1 MNTNTTAKAVTADVV
16 DPSATMQPPPSANA
30 ARRKG
35 AVSQRGDAHH
45 ERATA
50 VVVPPPPVAVIAPQP
65 PAVHAN
71 PQHVTVADMLPSAQA
86 APPPEEDMVDATL
99 PLDMAEE
106 PAAAVQ
112 VAVADEIRV
121 QPSEVMEHDRDT
133 AMMDAPS
140 GIVPLPPAVVP
151 APPAPAAAA
160 APAVVTTAVT
170 DGRTHTTQ
178 MPPPQSPVRTVH
190 ALPGGA
196 PPIETGARVP
206 QLAVPKPPA
215 VMHRSSADTP
225 DAAAQLL
232 PAREMPRGSSP
243 SPQESPRAVAATMP
257 SASVPAVDE
266 SMFPPGISSQIMS
279 MEMVAVPPA
288 DALALVPQADPQ
300 AIGQSL
306 ATSMHALQSLDQVCY
321 APSICIHAA
330 ISARS
335 LCATLC
341 LSLCCLRSRRRS
353 SLPSGCSTRC
363 AANRSARRW

>member
-1 MNTNTTAKAVTADVV
+1 M
-16 DPSATMQPPPSANA
+16 
-30 ARRKG
+30 
-35 AVSQRGDAHH
+35 
-45 ERATA
+45 
-50 VVVPPPPVAVIAPQP
+50 VVPQPPVAVIAPQP

-71 PQHVTVADMLPSAQA
+71 PQHVAVADMLPSAQA

-99 PLDMAEE
+99 PMDMAEE

-121 QPSEVMEHDRDT
+121 QPSEVMAHDRDT

-140 GIVPLPPAVVP
+140 GMVPLQPAVVP
-151 APPAPAAAA
+151 TPPPPPPAPAAAA
-160 APAVVTTAVT
+160 APPAVVATVVT
-170 DGRTHTTQ
+170 DGRTHAMQ

-190 ALPGGA
+190 ALTGGA
-196 PPIETGARVP
+196 APVETRVP

-215 VMHRSSADTP
+215 VMNRSSAGTP

-232 PAREMPRGSSP
+232 PSREMPRGSGA

-257 SASVPAVDE
+257 SASVQAAND
-266 SMFPPGISSQIMS
+266 SMCPPGSSSQMMS
-279 MEMVAVPPA
+279 MEMIAVPPA

-363 AANRSARRW
+363 AASRSARRW